1 MLRSLVRHAPGIR
14 LSTTR
19 SPSRPSHISLA
30 AGAVFPPITMEPNTL
45 LVHVSNARG
54 LYLKNHTTLDAFA
67 TVVLHGKGSLRSRAI
82 TEQVSTE
89 GDCRWDEH
97 CEFKLTEKSTHI
109 TVTVQHKTKFGG
121 GDVIGK
127 CEIPLDQARKI
138 GGHMWF
144 ALKKKKDD
152 DKYRGEI
159 QLQFSFTY
167 EKPSLSISNSSLNKI
182 EKDGM
187 LDKMKKK
194 MKLGGKHKQAEDT
207 MSVVS
212 GISGISMT
220 SSRSSRFISKLNR
233 SLGRKSST
241 LQSDRHSYGYSDAN
255 SSLESNGHLAPPSS
269 NGGVILREDRSNCVS
284 RPVSA
289 LSGIDFNEE
298 SSYTTPH
305 HLSMSSPA
313 AQGAQFT
320 QNISGSPTASTAE
333 SFHRANSIRS
343 VASSGFGGSN
353 KPVKQRGD
361 ENASS
366 QQDLLAL
373 VDSLRLE
380 LRVKESRLRDMEE
393 YMDNLISRVMERNPE
408 LLAAPLGPEK
418 NKRTSRYFQ

>member
-1 MLRSLVRHAPGIR
+1 MLL
-14 LSTTR
+14 
-19 SPSRPSHISLA
+19 
-30 AGAVFPPITMEPNTL
+30 NTL
-45 LVHVSNARG
+45 GNARG
-54 LYLKNHTTLDAFA
+54 LYLKNHVNLDAFA

-82 TEQVSTE
+82 TEQVNTE

-97 CEFKLTEKSTHI
+97 CEFKLNEKSTHI

-121 GDVIGK
+121 ADVIGK
-127 CEIPLDQARKI
+127 CEIPLDQAKKI

-207 MSVVS
+207 MSVAS

-241 LQSDRHSYGYSDAN
+241 LQPDRNSYVHNDTN
-255 SSLESNGHLAPPSS
+255 SSFESNGHLAPPMS
-269 NGGVILREDRSNCVS
+269 NGGVVFREDRSSGVS
-284 RPVSA
+284 RPVSS
-289 LSGIDFNEE
+289 LSGIDFNED
-298 SSYTTPH
+298 SSYPPH
-305 HLSMSSPA
+305 NPLSLSSPA

-353 KPVKQRGD
+353 KPVKQRSD
-361 ENASS
+361 DNACS

-408 LLAAPLGPEK
+408 LLAAPLGPDK
-418 NKRTSRYFQ
+418 TKRTSRYF

>member
-1 MLRSLVRHAPGIR
+1 MFSSLVRQACHIR
-14 LSTTR
+14 LSRSR
-19 SPSRPSHISLA
+19 SPSRRSHLSIA
-30 AGAVFPPITMEPNTL
+30 AGAVFPAGAMEPNTL
-45 LVHVSNARG
+45 LVHVGNARG
-54 LYLKNHTTLDAFA
+54 LYLKNHVNLDAFA

-82 TEQVSTE
+82 TEQVNTE

-97 CEFKLTEKSTHI
+97 CEFKLNEKSTHI

-121 GDVIGK
+121 ADVIGK
-127 CEIPLDQARKI
+127 CEIPLDQAKKI

-207 MSVVS
+207 MSVAS

-241 LQSDRHSYGYSDAN
+241 LQPDRNSYVHNDTN
-255 SSLESNGHLAPPSS
+255 SSFESNGHLAPPMS
-269 NGGVILREDRSNCVS
+269 NGGVVFREDRSSGVS
-284 RPVSA
+284 RPVSS
-289 LSGIDFNEE
+289 LSGIDFNED
-298 SSYTTPH
+298 SSYPPH
-305 HLSMSSPA
+305 NPLSLSSPA

-353 KPVKQRGD
+353 KPVVR
-361 ENASS
+361 
-366 QQDLLAL
+366 
-373 VDSLRLE
+373 SLKGRLSACFRF
-380 LRVKESRLRDMEE
+380 RVETFCSV
-393 YMDNLISRVMERNPE
+393 NLN
-408 LLAAPLGPEK
+408 
-418 NKRTSRYFQ
+418 